1 MFAAQ
6 KNLVLAFFSYNAV
19 NLVVSFHVFVD
30 VCATID
36 IKRKHSAGLLPYER
50 TVAAFLFFNFVL
62 SCVASVFAV
71 KAVDEIKEKKRLG
84 DGGGSNYSVVNFD
97 SVHHDTPL

>member
-30 VCATID
+30 VCAT
-36 IKRKHSAGLLPYER
+36 
-50 TVAAFLFFNFVL
+50 
-62 SCVASVFAV
+62 VAS
-71 KAVDEIKEKKRLG
+71 ILSTKRHVYVYEP
-84 DGGGSNYSVVNFD
+84 SRVN
-97 SVHHDTPL
+97 S